1 MQERLLALERTVW
14 SAGSPEEAYAALQEK
29 AACYAQAGMPE
40 EALATLER
48 IKLYMLDDGQ
58 RREILRCKAQYAR
71 EAGQDATALSL
82 LEESGTAWEDPAGYA
97 LLLAGS
103 GRYDEALE
111 AALRCP
117 GTDESALRK
126 LFSHAPKD
134 KKEKTAMWLSFVPGL
149 GQFYLGKPGEGLLT
163 LALTAGSVAFMAW
176 QCVDGCWITGLLGG
190 GLLLK
195 ETYFDRSIVRTVEE
209 VDAVNRR
216 RRETFVGQ
224 LDKLLHP

>member
-58 RREILRCKAQYAR
+58 RREILRCKALYAR

-117 GTDESALRK
+117 GADDAALRK

-134 KKEKTAMWLSFVPGL
+134 KKGKTAMWLSFVPGL

-163 LALTAGSVAFMAW
+163 LALTAGSAAFLVW
-176 QCVDGCWITGLLGG
+176 QCIDGCWITGLLGG

-195 ETYFDRSIVRTVEE
+195 ECYFDRGIVRTVES
-209 VDAVNRR
+209 VDAVNRS
-216 RRETFVGQ
+216 RREAFAHRLQ
-224 LDKLLHP
+224 NLLEP